1 MEKPSSA
8 MQTARPAD
16 AALRFRIRR
25 ARPDEAEALTEL
37 TLRSKAYWD
46 YDAAFLARCRIVMRI
61 LPGMIRDNVYC
72 VAEAE
77 PPRAGAPALL
87 GVPPRAGEAALL
99 GVPPRAGKPA
109 LLGVYGFEPEPDG
122 VGLDVFFV
130 EPEAI
135 GRGVGRALWRHAVER
150 ARRLGAP
157 ALTVQSDPN
166 AAGFYRRMGCRPAGG
181 RASEI
186 EPGRILPLFR
196 FALSDPPA

>member
-1 MEKPSSA
+1 MTTPPREAP
-8 MQTARPAD
+8 TARPAGT
-16 AALRFRIRR
+16 ALRFRIRR

-61 LPGMIRDNVYC
+61 LPGTIRDNVYY
-72 VAEAE
+72 VAEAD
-77 PPRAGAPALL
+77 PPHAGAPAL
-87 GVPPRAGEAALL
+87 P

-130 EPEAI
+130 EPAAI

-157 ALTVQSDPN
+157 ALVVQSDPN

-186 EPGRILPLFR
+186 EPGRVLPLFR
-196 FALSDPPA
+196 FALSEPPA